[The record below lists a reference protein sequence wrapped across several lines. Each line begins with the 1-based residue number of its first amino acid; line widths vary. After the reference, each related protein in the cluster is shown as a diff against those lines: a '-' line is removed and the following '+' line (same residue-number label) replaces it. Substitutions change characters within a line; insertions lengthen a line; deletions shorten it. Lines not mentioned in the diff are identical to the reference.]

1 MGQSIQEKDIPLSRQ
16 GQGAQEKFP
25 NQWAKPVQTCM
36 EGGGSSTLN
45 SHSMKQIIS
54 HIEEEEMW
62 NRRCTLVG
70 ETAMSDMARYFMG
83 SVTLLESRYIVEIS
97 LDLGENTN
105 HTLDCEKVTMLI
117 TTSIESKISE
127 VVEIEVGNLS
137 FMVRVEEK
145 GVLDH
150 SAQLQVEA
158 ANLKKN
164 SKKLNHDNK
173 SNSNTSLDS
182 SMSPSPVKGGSWQEV
197 EDDCFRSFGSASDSS
212 MSPSPVKGGSWQ
224 EVEDDVINVVLMGK
238 ELSHYCDVENC
249 MSNILGEEELM
260 GKASR
265 LPNHLVLML
274 SLMDVWKREKILMVL
289 R

>member
-62 NRRCTLVG
+62 NR
-70 ETAMSDMARYFMG
+70 RYFMG